1 MGNQL
6 LSSPSRQCSSIPVG
20 FGQGFLG
27 KEQRDN
33 TGAFSHNL
41 LTWLQL
47 IFICSLYWNQQ

>member
-6 LSSPSRQCSSIPVG
+6 LASPLRQCSSIPVG

-47 IFICSLYWNQQ
+47 IFICSLY